1 MVKVASQYE
10 YMERI
15 LALERPG
22 EEDIFAFYEHRL
34 GAIFTNPRLML
45 LPLDDHLVHRGEGI
59 FESLKFVD
67 GKIYQ
72 LDPHLE
78 RMQRGARSLYLSAPC
93 PWETL
98 REILM
103 DVARAS
109 GHRDGLLSVFIGR
122 GPGGFTTDYREC
134 PVTSLYVVARRF
146 RRRPESFWEKG
157 VTAFKSSIPA
167 KQKYLSKIKS
177 VNYLPNVLM
186 KREAIERGVD
196 FPLCF
201 DEQGF
206 LAEGATENV
215 VMVEGD
221 GTLVVP
227 EMGSALAGTTMLRGL
242 DLVQDEMKIVS
253 RPVSGDEIL
262 EARELIA
269 MGTSIDAV
277 GVVRYNGKPI
287 HDARPGPVA
296 ARLREVLVR
305 DVQENGV
312 PF

>member
-67 GKIYQ
+67 GRIYQ

-78 RMQRGARSLYLSAPC
+78 RMQRGAKSLYLSAPC
-93 PWETL
+93 PWDTL

-122 GPGGFTTDYREC
+122 GPGGFTTDFREC

-146 RRRPESFWEKG
+146 RRRPETFWEKG

-167 KQKYLSKIKS
+167 KQKYLSRIKS

-201 DEQGF
+201 DGHGF

-215 VMVEGD
+215 VLVEQK

-242 DLVQDEMKIVS
+242 ELVQNEMEIVS

-296 ARLREVLVR
+296 ARLREVLIR